1 MLGMDEVTVI
11 RHRVLVQGVSR
22 RAIAKELGVSRNTV
36 RRYLA
41 GASAGERKPVERP
54 RPVSERCKTRL
65 EELLET
71 APRWTQGKQRLTATQ
86 LHRMLRAEGLSVGVT
101 LVKEYVHEWKRRRAE
116 VFVPLI
122 YRPGDLGEV
131 DFFQV
136 FVDVAGKRIK
146 AWMFLLRL
154 MASGRDFAWLYPQ
167 QDQTCFLDGHVRA
180 FTHLGGVP
188 HRLAYD
194 NLKPAVAR
202 VLAGSEREL
211 TARFLAVSNHYLFEP
226 CFARPATGHDKGG
239 VEARGKG
246 VRWQH
251 LVPIPAGDSLN
262 SVSAHLLARLDT
274 EAQSKRNP
282 QGQTVMARFLE
293 EQAALLPLPA
303 ASFRAAAARHATASR
318 RALMQLEGGTY
329 SVWSRWAGLQLV
341 AHVGVDAV
349 EIVGPDGVVTHPK
362 RRFGGRSIDYRHYLP
377 ELAKKPQALR
387 QVAEA
392 LIPNLAEPYARAWR
406 QLIDEH
412 GPKVASRLFA
422 QVLKA
427 VVDRGEE
434 DVARVLERALASGEP
449 IQLALRPAVY
459 ETVVALEALPAS
471 LREVEVPSASAASFD
486 VLLGGER

>member
-1 MLGMDEVTVI
+1 MDEVTVI

-22 RAIAKELGVSRNTV
+22 RAIAKEMGVSRNTV

-41 GASAGERKPVERP
+41 GAPVGERQAVTRP
-54 RPVSERCKTRL
+54 RPVRERCKARL

-71 APRWTQGKQRLTATQ
+71 SPRWTQGKQQLTATR
-86 LHRMLRAEGLSVGVT
+86 LHRMLRAEGFAVGVT
-101 LVKEYVHEWKRRRAE
+101 LVKDYVHDWKRRRAE

-136 FVDVAGKRIK
+136 FIDIAGKRMK
-146 AWMFLLRL
+146 AWLFLLRL
-154 MASGRDFAWLYPQ
+154 MASGRDFGWIYPQ

-211 TARFLAVSNHYLFEP
+211 TARFTALSNHYLFEP

-251 LVPIPAGDSLN
+251 LVPIP
-262 SVSAHLLARLDT
+262 SADGLSTASAQLLARLDS
-274 EAQSKRNP
+274 EAQSKKDP
-282 QGQTVMARFLE
+282 QGRTVAERFLE
-293 EQAALLPLPA
+293 EQATLLPLPA
-303 ASFRAAAARHATASR
+303 LPFRAEAVRHPTASR
-318 RALMQLEGGTY
+318 RALVQMEGGTY

-341 AHVGVDAV
+341 AHVGVDTV
-349 EIVGPDGVVTHPK
+349 DIVGPDAVVTHTK
-362 RRFGGRSIDYRHYLP
+362 RRFGGRSVDYRHYLP

-387 QVAEA
+387 QVAEV
-392 LIPNLAEPYARAWR
+392 LIPTLSEPYARAWR
-406 QLIDEH
+406 KLVDEH

-427 VVDRGEE
+427 VVERGEE
-434 DVARVLERALASGEP
+434 HVSRVLERALASGEP
-449 IQLALRPAVY
+449 IQLALRPPVS
-459 ETVVALEALPAS
+459 ETVVALESLPPS
-471 LREVEVPSASAASFD
+471 LREVEVASASAASFD
-486 VLLGGER
+486 ALLGGTR